1 MKKTLIGLVTS
12 NKMKNTVT
20 VEVERMKEHLKYRK
34 RYRVHKKYHAHIKDN
49 DLLPGERIMIRECSP
64 VSKTVRWEFVKRMS
78 EKPVTQAEEIIP
90 EEEIKEENI

>member
-20 VEVERMKEHLKYRK
+20 VEVERIKEHLKYKK
-34 RYRVHKKYHAHIKDN
+34 RFRVHKKYHAHVKGA
-49 DLLPGERIMIRECSP
+49 DLLVGERVMIEECSP
-64 VSKTVRWEFVKRMS
+64 ISKTVRWEFIKRMS
-78 EKPVTQAEEIIP
+78 EKPLAQP